1 MKISVAN
8 SDESLFPRTDFPI
21 LNREMSGGNRLVYLD
36 SGATS
41 QLPQS
46 VIDAIAEQEIQRNGA
61 VNRGSHQLAAEA
73 TQAFEDARQT
83 VANFVGATP
92 DELVWT
98 RNTTEA
104 INLLAYAIGN
114 YTLDRRGRANDFD
127 FSLGPADSV
136 VVTRAEHHANLIPWQ
151 ELCLRTGA
159 QFRWIDLQADGTLD
173 LDTADV
179 IDDSTKIVAFA
190 QISNVTGALAPVS
203 QLTELAHRHGALV
216 VLDACQSVPH
226 IPVDF
231 QQLNVDFAAFSAHK
245 MFGPAGIGA
254 LYGRAELLETLP
266 PFQFG
271 GSMIELVQMEKT
283 TYAHAPAKFEAGTQ
297 AVPLIVGFAAAAE
310 YLARYGMQRVA
321 AYEAELTA
329 YLLNELKTVPGVK
342 ILGPQE
348 ASGRIGVVAFDVSG
362 IHPHD
367 VGQVLDSAGVA
378 VRVGHHCAQP
388 IHQHFGVWAS
398 NRVSL
403 APYNTKADIDI
414 FIQALR
420 KVRAFFGLPDSGE

>member
-1 MKISVAN
+1 MAVSNA
-8 SDESLFPRTDFPI
+8 DQALFPRSDFPI
-21 LNREMSGGNRLVYLD
+21 LSREMLGGNRLVYLD

-41 QLPQS
+41 QLPRS
-46 VIDAIAEQEIQRNGA
+46 VLEAIEEQEIQRNGA

-73 TQAFEDARQT
+73 TQAFEDARER
-83 VANFVGATP
+83 VAKFVGIAA

-98 RNTTEA
+98 RNTTES

-114 YTLDRRGRANDFD
+114 YTLGRRGHAQAFD
-127 FSLGPADSV
+127 FSLGPEDSI
-136 VVTRAEHHANLIPWQ
+136 VVTRAEHHANLLPWQ

-159 QFRWIDLQADGTLD
+159 QFRWIDLQPDGTLD
-173 LDTADV
+173 LQTANV

-190 QISNVTGALAPVS
+190 HISNVTGALAPVGE
-203 QLTELAHRHGALV
+203 LTELAHRHGALV

-231 QQLNVDFAAFSAHK
+231 RELNVHFAAFSAHK

-254 LYGRAELLETLP
+254 LYGRRELLQTLP

-271 GSMIELVQMEKT
+271 GSMIELVRMEGS

-297 AVPLIVGFAAAAE
+297 AVPLIIGFAAAAD
-310 YLARYGMQRVA
+310 YLTRFGMTQVA
-321 AYEAELTA
+321 AYEAELTQ
-329 YLLNELKTVPGVK
+329 YLLAEMKTVPGVK

-348 ASGRIGVVAFDVSG
+348 AQGRIGVVAFDVPG
-362 IHPHD
+362 VHPHD
-367 VGQVLDSAGVA
+367 VGQVLDAAGVA

-403 APYNTKADIDI
+403 APYNTKAEIDI

-420 KVRAFFGLPDSGE
+420 KVRAFFGLSDSGE